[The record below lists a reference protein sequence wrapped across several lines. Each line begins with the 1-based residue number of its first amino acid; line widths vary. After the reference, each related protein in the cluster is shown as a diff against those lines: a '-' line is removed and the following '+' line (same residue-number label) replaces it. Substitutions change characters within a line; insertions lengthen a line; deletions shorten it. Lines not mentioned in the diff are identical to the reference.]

1 MTDEQ
6 ARRIAELK
14 ARRNGAA
21 PLQRTSAGNNG
32 YVPVQSRQ
40 RPVVAPQPRKHHP
53 AKASRQFALGLSVIA
68 AAGMASGM
76 WSQAAKALTG
86 DPAGTATA
94 PAAATSTAAQP
105 QQTVY
110 IVVHRP
116 GGSAGAD
123 SLRSTTSSSNPTT
136 VPAPAAVAP
145 APTPV
150 QRVVPAP
157 APLTRSHGSR

>member
-14 ARRNGAA
+14 ARRSGAPTARTAGAA
-21 PLQRTSAGNNG
+21 GGR

-40 RPVVAPQPRKHHP
+40 RAASPQPRKHHP

-86 DPAGTATA
+86 DPAGVATD

-123 SLRSTTSSSNPTT
+123 SLRSTTSSSNATT
-136 VPAPAAVAP
+136 VPPPATVTP
-145 APTPV
+145 TPTPV